1 MSGLE
6 GRKIPCYVLKT
17 RCSITQNYGFLRGND
32 IQATGPSK
40 PELQDLLYISEGL
53 REDGVSDQEVNCV
66 TEKYAKTLKFRIEEI
81 TSLKKLISWK
91 ANEREN
97 LIAVLKKF
105 ESYCTL
111 DANSPGNK
119 SRLTLGLKMQ
129 LHKSLFTLIG
139 KVDGQEF
146 AEGSHQVIDGKISLK
161 DFTSRLQNTCDLE
174 KSKAIVSQAANYT
187 PISQLK
193 TSYPGKFD
201 DEVIGDF
208 QGASF
213 SSPSS
218 KNQPKILLEKYVK
231 SVVSDSVSEGSVRS
245 VVVDSI
251 AQVDFK
257 VLNKFDL
264 IVCNLKS
271 GQSTFAES
279 LITLACSTAKTG
291 MSVMLLM
298 PDRKAQIWCLNQLD
312 KSMMSG
318 NQDEIRVE
326 QIFFEKNKLQ
336 KSGKDPI
343 SENVSFGLIFGKF
356 VIVNPPLNIAH
367 GEIKLC
373 LRKVVSKL
381 LVPASEIAFLSE
393 KNCPMYDLH
402 DVNNLKLCNFTYYG
416 EVGTISSLRKR
427 WSKDKVLDH
436 DDEKVEEDQ
445 QSTDGSSDGDEPTE
459 SVVSVNVGDEDGHKK
474 VEKLIE
480 RGASTSKFT

>member
-1 MSGLE
+1 M
-6 GRKIPCYVLKT
+6 
-17 RCSITQNYGFLRGND
+17 RGND
-32 IQATGPSK
+32 IQATGPAK

-53 REDGVSDQEVNCV
+53 RQDGVSDQEVTCV
-66 TEKYAKTLKFRIEEI
+66 TEKYAKTLLFRGEEI
-81 TSLKKLISWK
+81 TSLKKLLSWK
-91 ANEREN
+91 ADERET
-97 LIAVLKKF
+97 LIAVLKRF
-105 ESYCTL
+105 EAYCTL
-111 DANSPGNK
+111 DANSPRNR
-119 SRLTLGLKMQ
+119 SRLMLGLKMQ
-129 LHKSLFTLIG
+129 LPKSLFTELG
-139 KVDGQEF
+139 KVDGKEF
-146 AEGSHQVIDGKISLK
+146 SEGSNLVTDGQLSLK
-161 DFTSRLQNTCDLE
+161 DFSSKLQNTSDLE
-174 KSKAIVSQAANYT
+174 KSKAIVSQAANFT
-187 PISQLK
+187 PMSQLK

-213 SSPSS
+213 SSQSS

-231 SVVSDSVSEGSVRS
+231 SVVSDSLSEGSVRS

-251 AQVDFK
+251 AQVDIE

-264 IVCNLKS
+264 IVLHLKS

-291 MSVMLLM
+291 MAVMILM

-318 NQDEIRVE
+318 TEDEIRVV
-326 QIFFEKNKLQ
+326 QIFFEKSKFH

-373 LRKVVSKL
+373 LKKVVSKL
-381 LVPASEIAFLSE
+381 LVPGSEIGFLSE

>member
-66 TEKYAKTLKFRIEEI
+66 TEKYAKTLKFRSEEI
-81 TSLKKLISWK
+81 TSLKRLVSWK

-111 DANSPGNK
+111 DANSTGNK
-119 SRLTLGLKMQ
+119 SSLTLGLKMQ

-146 AEGSHQVIDGKISLK
+146 AEGSHQVIDGNISLK
-161 DFTSRLQNTCDLE
+161 DFISQLQNTCDLE

-208 QGASF
+208 QGASS

-245 VVVDSI
+245 VVVESI
-251 AQVDFK
+251 AQVDFE

-279 LITLACSTAKTG
+279 LITLACSSAKTG

-312 KSMMSG
+312 KSMMSE

-343 SENVSFGLIFGKF
+343 SENLSFGLIFGKF

-381 LVPASEIAFLSE
+381 LVPASEIAFISE
-393 KNCPMYDLH
+393 KNCPIYDLH
-402 DVNNLKLCNFTYYG
+402 DVNNLKRCNFTYYG
-416 EVGTISSLRKR
+416 TIGTISSLRRR
-427 WSKDKVLDH
+427 WSRDKVLDH
-436 DDEKVEEDQ
+436 DDEKVEEEDQ
-445 QSTDGSSDGDEPTE
+445 QSTEGSSDEADPRD
-459 SVVSVNVGDEDGHKK
+459 SVGEDEDSHKR
-474 VEKLIE
+474 VEELIE
-480 RGASTSKFT
+480 RGASTSKFV